1 MNDCKYFFHN
11 RGKEFRKDFKELSC
25 LKAFFPRVPML
36 ALTATAPP
44 SLIQR
49 IAESLSMNSDV
60 KIINKNPNRENVF
73 LDKKTRLPNQYGSA
87 SYEEILKPIAEEL
100 LQRREKYPM
109 TIIYMKLKY
118 CGFAYQL
125 FNKILEDCQFVG
137 DDNEPCSRLFA
148 QFHAPQTSRMKVEIL
163 NEIKKESSRI
173 RVLFAT
179 VALGMGVNVPY
190 VSRIV
195 HIGPPSSLEA
205 YMQEIGRA
213 GRSGSKS
220 IATMHYNNSDIAQNN
235 DTIDDSIRQ
244 YCRSDSVCLRKILL
258 NYFGFQAVKQ
268 EECCVI
274 CKQSLDDSTITC
286 NATPRK
292 VRDIPVECVE
302 QFCKEAKRIIDMHIY
317 NAEQSGFILNYGS
330 DDSSNQV
337 KRIKEGICFIESES
351 DLLHNYDIWDE
362 NCSKALFELITKFA
376 PNI

>member
-1 MNDCKYFFHN
+1 
-11 RGKEFRKDFKELSC
+11 
-25 LKAFFPRVPML
+25 ML

-44 SLIQR
+44 SLIKTLT
-49 IAESLSMNSDV
+49 ESLCMDSDV

-73 LDKKTRLPNQYGSA
+73 LDKKIRLPNQYGTA

-100 LQRREKYPM
+100 LQQQEKYPM
-109 TIIYMKLKY
+109 TIVYLKLKY

-125 FNKILEDCQFVG
+125 FNRILEDCQFVG
-137 DDNEPCSRLFA
+137 DDKEPCSRLFA

-179 VALGMGVNVPY
+179 TALGMGVNVPY
-190 VSRIV
+190 VSRII

-220 IATMHYNNSDIAQNN
+220 SATMYYNNSDIAKNK
-235 DTIDDSIRQ
+235 DIIDESIRQ
-244 YCRSDSVCLRKILL
+244 YCTSVTVCLRKILL
-258 NYFGFQAVKQ
+258 NYFGFQRVEQ
-268 EECCVI
+268 EECCLI
-274 CKQSLDDSTITC
+274 CDKCLYDGAITH
-286 NATPRK
+286 NITGK
-292 VRDIPVECVE
+292 VRDIPDECIE
-302 QFCKEAKRIIDMHIY
+302 QFYNEAKRIIDTHIY
-317 NAEQSGFILNYGS
+317 NAEHSSYIMNYGNA
-330 DDSSNQV
+330 DSSDQV
-337 KRIKEGICFIESES
+337 KQIMEGICFIESER